1 MTSIYER
8 LQALQ
13 INLLCGDRDIVEV
26 SAIQPLGQDLR
37 RKIAYE

>member
-13 INLLCGDRDIVEV
+13 INLPGDG
-26 SAIQPLGQDLR
+26 AIYESLWGWTLLLR
-37 RKIAYE
+37 PNSVTAG